1 MADSDLIKLYS
12 GRILELAADI
22 PHAGRLDAPDASV
35 RKRSPQ
41 CGSTVSVDLCVTD
54 GRVTAFAQDVRAC
67 ALGQASAAILGAHV
81 VGQDRATLA
90 ALRDA
95 VKSMLTADGPVP
107 AAPFDGYEVLL
118 PAREFRNRHASIL
131 LSLEATVEAM
141 DEAARSACA

>member
-22 PHAGRLDAPDASV
+22 PHSGSLDAPDASV

-41 CGSTVSVDLCVTD
+41 CGSAVSVDLCVRD

-81 VGQDRATLA
+81 IGQDRVALA
-90 ALRDA
+90 SLRDA

-107 AAPFDGYEVLL
+107 TAPFEGYEVLL
-118 PAREFRNRHASIL
+118 PAREFRNRHASIML
-131 LSLEATVEAM
+131 ALEATVEAM